1 MLSKQITRFFIL
13 TISVLNIILL
23 TACSEG
29 NDSTVVAQNT
39 TKNSAFPIDN
49 NLCQFA
55 QAPCQQT
62 VNGIDISLSITPESA
77 PSEKPL
83 AVSLSFS
90 ESVQLLGARVEGRDM
105 FMGVIP
111 LNLTETAESRYNGTL
126 VYGSCSSNYMVW
138 RMFVSFNVKG
148 QQQHVMFD
156 FLADNPP
163 VDNAR

>member
-1 MLSKQITRFFIL
+1 M
-13 TISVLNIILL
+13 LNIVLL

-29 NDSTVVAQNT
+29 DNSTVIAQNAA
-39 TKNSAFPIDN
+39 KNSVFSIDDS
-49 NLCQFA
+49 LCQFA

-62 VNGIDISLSITPESA
+62 INGIDISLSITPEMT

-83 AVSLSFS
+83 TVSLTFS
-90 ESVQLLGARVEGRDM
+90 EPVQLLGARVEGRDM

-156 FLADNPP
+156 FLADNHP